1 MLIVARSGTK
11 AKREYELVIDGLT
24 HDGRGVGRHESKA
37 VFVTGALVGER
48 VLAEQTGRK
57 RNYDEAMVTAVL
69 QRSPDRI
76 EPKCPHFGVCSGCVL
91 QHMSAEKQI
100 EAKQQVLLD
109 NLQRIGHVV
118 PGRVLPVLTSQAWS
132 YRRKGRFSVRYVEK
146 KGGVLVGFRE
156 HDPRYVAHLSQCH
169 TLVPE
174 IAALIIPLSELVG
187 AMSAKRAITQIE
199 FIRGDGPPALVLR
212 HHSALDEAD
221 LSLLRAFGER
231 HDAQI
236 FLQPGSVQT
245 VHPIRADYPPLVFEL
260 AASGILFQFKPLD
273 FIQVNAAMNE
283 VMIERTLHLLEPKP
297 ADVVLDLFCGLGNFT
312 LPLAKR
318 VGEAV
323 GVEGDQGLVDRA
335 KENAQRNGIANAV
348 FFAADL
354 SQDISAQLWK
364 TQRFNKILLDPPR
377 AGALDV
383 LKQLNLKGVERIVYV
398 SCHPASLARDAAY
411 LVQERGY
418 RLSQAGAMDMFPQT
432 AHVESIAVFEAV

>member
-1 MLIVARSGTK
+1 MARAGLKSK
-11 AKREYELVIDGLT
+11 PEYELVIDGLT
-24 HDGRGVGRHESKA
+24 HDGRGVGRHENKA

-48 VLAEQTGRK
+48 VRAVQTGR
-57 RNYDEAMVTAVL
+57 RSNFDEATLTSVL
-69 QRSPDRI
+69 VPSPDRV
-76 EPKCPHFGVCSGCVL
+76 EPECPHFGVCSGCVL
-91 QHMSAEKQI
+91 QHMSAGKQI

-109 NLQRIGHVV
+109 NLQRIGHVT
-118 PGRVLPVLTSQAWS
+118 PERVLPVLTAQAWG

-156 HDPRYVAHLSQCH
+156 HDPRYVAQLNQCH
-169 TLVPE
+169 TLAPA
-174 IAALIIPLSELVG
+174 IAALITPLAELVG
-187 AMSAKRAITQIE
+187 AMPAKRDVTQIE
-199 FIRGDGPPALVLR
+199 FIRGDGPAALVFR
-212 HHSALDEAD
+212 HHSDLQEGD

-236 FLQPGSVQT
+236 FLQPGGVHT
-245 VHPIRADYPPLVFEL
+245 VHPIRADYPPLSFEL
-260 AASGILFQFKPLD
+260 AASGIRFQFKPLD

-283 VMIERTLHLLEPKP
+283 AMIERVTQLLEPEP

-318 VGEAV
+318 VGEVV

-335 KENAQRNGIANAV
+335 KENALRNGIANAV

-354 SQDISAQLWK
+354 SQDVSAQLWK
-364 TQRFNKILLDPPR
+364 TRRFNKILLDPPR

>member
-1 MLIVARSGTK
+1 MLIVARSGIKT
-11 AKREYELVIDGLT
+11 KREYELVIDGST
-24 HDGRGVGRHESKA
+24 HDGRGVGRHENKV

-48 VLAEQTGRK
+48 VLAVQTGRK
-57 RNYDEAMVTAVL
+57 RNFDEAMVTSIL
-69 QRSPDRI
+69 EPSPSRV
-76 EPKCPHFGVCSGCVL
+76 EPKCQHFGVCSGCVL
-91 QHMSAEKQI
+91 QHMSVEKQI

-109 NLQRIGHVV
+109 NLQRIGHVM
-118 PGRVLPVLTSQAWS
+118 PERVLPVLTAQAWG

-156 HDPRYVAHLSQCH
+156 HDPRYVAHLNQCH

-174 IAALIIPLSELVG
+174 IAALITPLADMVG
-187 AMSAKRAITQIE
+187 DMPAMRDITQIE
-199 FIRGDGPPALVLR
+199 FIRGDGPTALVFR
-212 HHSALDEAD
+212 HHSDLQEGD
-221 LSLLRAFGER
+221 LSLLRAFGAR

-236 FLQPGSVQT
+236 FLQPGSVHT
-245 VHPIRADYPPLVFEL
+245 VHPIRADYPPLGFEL
-260 AASGILFQFKPLD
+260 AGSGIRFQFKPLD

-312 LPLAKR
+312 LPLAKV
-318 VGEAV
+318 VGEVV

-335 KENAQRNGIANAV
+335 KENALRNGIANAA

-354 SQDISAQLWK
+354 SQDIAAQLWK
-364 TQRFNKILLDPPR
+364 TQGFNKILLDPPR

>member
-1 MLIVARSGTK
+1 VARAGLKT
-11 AKREYELVIDGLT
+11 KREYDLIIDGLT
-24 HDGRGVGRHESKA
+24 HDGRGVGRDGNKA

-48 VLAEQTGRK
+48 VLAVQTGRN
-57 RNYDEAMVTAVL
+57 RNFDQAMATAIL
-69 QRSPDRI
+69 APSPDRV

-91 QHMSAEKQI
+91 QHMSAEKQV

-109 NLQRIGHVV
+109 NLRRIGHVM
-118 PGRVLPVLTSQAWS
+118 PGRVLPALAAKAWG

-156 HDPRYVAHLSQCH
+156 HDPRFVAQLDQCH

-174 IAALIIPLSELVG
+174 IAALITPLAELVG
-187 AMSAKRAITQIE
+187 AMPAKRDVQQVE
-199 FIRGDGPPALVLR
+199 FIQGDGPPALVFR
-212 HHSALDEAD
+212 HLSALDETD

-231 HDAQI
+231 HGAQI
-236 FLQPGSVQT
+236 FLQPGGVHT
-245 VHPIRADYPPLVFEL
+245 VHPIRADYPPLSFVL
-260 AASGILFQFKPLD
+260 RGSGIGFQFRPLD

-283 VMIERTLHLLEPKP
+283 AMIERALQLLEPKP
-297 ADVVLDLFCGLGNFT
+297 SDVVLDLFCGLGNFT
-312 LPLAKR
+312 LPLAKA

-335 KENAQRNGIANAV
+335 MENALRNGIANAA

-364 TQRFNKILLDPPR
+364 TRPFNKILLDPPR
-377 AGALDV
+377 TGALEV

-398 SCHPASLARDAAY
+398 SCHPASLARDAGY

-418 RLSQAGAMDMFPQT
+418 RLAQAGAMDMFPQT
-432 AHVESIAVFEAV
+432 AHVEAIAVFEAG